1 MRILRDYQKD
11 LLDKIN
17 QNHHKK
23 ICVQLATGGGKT
35 VIFSEL
41 AESYKDKAII
51 YDNCLRES
59 DQLQRENSKIKSAFA
74 GNIPPEQQLILDRN
88 NERINLLVKRLESLF
103 S

>member
-1 MRILRDYQKD
+1 MITHANVVEIANV
-11 LLDKIN
+11 IN
-17 QNHHKK
+17 KMTNENK
-23 ICVQLATGGGKT
+23 
-35 VIFSEL
+35 
-41 AESYKDKAII
+41 AEI

-59 DQLQRENSKIKSAFA
+59 DQLQRENSKIKSEYA